1 MINNSPISNT
11 INVEVLN
18 KITITNKTYYK
29 MKYFIS
35 SLEKNMIIK
44 KKYNSYIIKN
54 KTNNN
59 KELLTEEY
67 LDKLLFNIY
76 KKKTIDKIKDT
87 SNDKIIDKSKYD
99 NNIDENMDT
108 SEVYLMGFLF
118 NALESGWSIRK
129 KGNDYIFRK
138 RHENKKEVYSDEYL
152 STFLRDNFNM
162 NNLNQ

>member
-11 INVEVLN
+11 INVDILN
-18 KITITNKTYYK
+18 KITMSNKTYYK

-59 KELLTEEY
+59 KELITDEY

-76 KKKTIDKIKDT
+76 IQKTINKT
-87 SNDKIIDKSKYD
+87 NDQ
-99 NNIDENMDT
+99 NIDT

-129 KGNDYIFRK
+129 KENDYIFRK
-138 RHENKKEVYSDEYL
+138 RHENKKEIYSDEYL

>member
-11 INVEVLN
+11 INVDILN
-18 KITITNKTYYK
+18 KITMSNKTYYK

-44 KKYNSYIIKN
+44 KKHNSYIIKN

-59 KELLTEEY
+59 KELITDEY

-76 KKKTIDKIKDT
+76 IQKTINKT
-87 SNDKIIDKSKYD
+87 NDQ
-99 NNIDENMDT
+99 NIDT

-129 KGNDYIFRK
+129 KENDYIFRK
-138 RHENKKEVYSDEYL
+138 RHENKKEIYSDEYL